1 MKKAI
6 ILLGCPE
13 SPSQTPLTI
22 YAAHKLTG
30 MGYQVTVVSTPSAK
44 KLVEVSDPEEYYIQN
59 KTDIE
64 SCLDGLNPGDYDFLL
79 GFVAKDAAVSYFVT
93 FYHILNTKSLALV
106 FHRDQEKLDNFEK
119 TVRENTQA
127 DIASARAYHN
137 PTPLR
142 VRLDRALLKLENSDE
157 QSGEVEKKM
166 ETHKEDEPNKM
177 NKLDKPEDS

>member
-13 SPSQTPLTI
+13 SPSQTPLALYTT
-22 YAAHKLTG
+22 HKLKS
-30 MGYQVTVVSTPSAK
+30 MGYQVTVASTPSAK
-44 KLVEVSDPEEYYIQN
+44 KLLEVSDPDEYYIKN

-64 SCLDGLNPGDYDFLL
+64 SCLDGLNQGDYDFLL

-93 FYHILNTKSLALV
+93 FYHILNTRSLALV
-106 FHRDQEKLDNFEK
+106 FNRDSEMLENFENSVK
-119 TVRENTQA
+119 ESTDA

-142 VRLDRALLKLENSDE
+142 VRLDRALD
-157 QSGEVEKKM
+157 
-166 ETHKEDEPNKM
+166 
-177 NKLDKPEDS
+177 KLDNENKQEQDKLGDS

>member
-13 SPSQTPLTI
+13 SPSQSPLTI
-22 YAAHKLTG
+22 YAAHQLTE
-30 MGYQVTVVSTPSAK
+30 MGYEVTVASTPSAK
-44 KLVEVSDPEEYYIQN
+44 KLVEVADPVEYYVQN
-59 KTDIE
+59 KIDIE
-64 SCLDGLNPGDYDFLL
+64 SCLDNLEEGEFDLLL

-106 FHRDQEKLDNFEK
+106 FHRDPEKLENFENS
-119 TVRENTQA
+119 VRENTNA

-142 VRLDRALLKLENSDE
+142 VRLDRAL
-157 QSGEVEKKM
+157 
-166 ETHKEDEPNKM
+166 
-177 NKLDKPEDS
+177 DKIDKQGDS

>member
-22 YAAHKLTG
+22 YAAHKLTE
-30 MGYQVTVVSTPSAK
+30 MGYEVTVASTPSAK
-44 KLVEVSDPEEYYIQN
+44 KLVEVADPVEYYVQN
-59 KTDIE
+59 KIDIE
-64 SCLDGLNPGDYDFLL
+64 SCLDNLEEGEFDLLL

-106 FHRDQEKLDNFEK
+106 FHRDPEKLENFENS
-119 TVRENTQA
+119 VRENTNA

-142 VRLDRALLKLENSDE
+142 VRLDRAL
-157 QSGEVEKKM
+157 
-166 ETHKEDEPNKM
+166 
-177 NKLDKPEDS
+177 DKIDKQGDS